1 MKMTKKLVNQIEN
14 INIEISHYEFMKNEA
29 IKVGEYD
36 SAKLFEGIAIG
47 LGKAK
52 SILMGLE

>member
-1 MKMTKKLVNQIEN
+1 MTKKLENQLEK
-14 INIEISHYEFMKNEA
+14 INNEISHFEA
-29 IKVGEYD
+29 LATESVQAGDYD

-52 SILMGLE
+52 GILMGLV

>member
-1 MKMTKKLVNQIEN
+1 MTKKLVNQIEN
-14 INIEISHYEFMKNEA
+14 INIEISHYEFMKDEA